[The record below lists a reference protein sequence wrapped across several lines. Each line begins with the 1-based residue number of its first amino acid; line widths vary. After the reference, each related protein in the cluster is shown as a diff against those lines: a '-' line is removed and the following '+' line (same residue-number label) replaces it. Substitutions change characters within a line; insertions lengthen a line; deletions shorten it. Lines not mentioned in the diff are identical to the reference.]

1 MGNCNL
7 FSYRIT
13 KQLAY
18 ICLRFHSM
26 KNLLSFIF
34 LFSLAFSISAQD
46 NVNLVDKLKSTTKKG
61 DYIILELRLNKED
74 EFRTMEG
81 SSSSLA
87 RIAVYSGDNKGDEI
101 VSKGFEGVNSIITI
115 LNQLKQSGWRLVEVY
130 PIKGESLIITHYI
143 LERKK

>member
-1 MGNCNL
+1 
-7 FSYRIT
+7 
-13 KQLAY
+13 
-18 ICLRFHSM
+18 M
-26 KNLLSFIF
+26 KK
-34 LFSLAFSISAQD
+34 LFSLVFFISFALSLSAQD
-46 NVNLVDKLKSTTKKG
+46 NSNLVSKLRSLTNKG

-87 RIAVYSGDNKGDEI
+87 RIAVYTGNNQGAEVI
-101 VSKGFEGVNSIITI
+101 SKGFEGMNSIVVV
-115 LNQLKQSGWRLVEVY
+115 LKDLKQNGWRLIETY